1 MTRRNSGKP
10 RNTWKYVRVALYR
23 RLLRNSNKRLTRRG
37 NKPKFVRCYFL
48 RSASENMFI
57 GRVAGRGRGKSCR
70 AASWTRRASESV
82 VAVRQFEKTGW
93 SIERNCLL
101 GAAVCGGFKKPR
113 TPRSWQR
120 HENRHAKNKAASS
133 DCIKPLINCELSAFR
148 GGALSLLIADI
159 RNWWFATSLKSA
171 KNIHYEYFGRRKID
185 ILRIR

>member
-1 MTRRNSGKP
+1 MPRYIRMNNFMIWREEIPGNSEIRGDMC
-10 RNTWKYVRVALYR
+10 RIYR
-23 RLLRNSNKRLTRRG
+23 RLLRNSNKRSTRRG
-37 NKPKFVRCYFL
+37 NKPKFVRCYFS

-101 GAAVCGGFKKPR
+101 LGAAVCGGFKKPR

-120 HENRHAKNKAASS
+120 HENRHAKNKTARRIISS
-133 DCIKPLINCELSAFR
+133 RL
-148 GGALSLLIADI
+148 
-159 RNWWFATSLKSA
+159 
-171 KNIHYEYFGRRKID
+171 
-185 ILRIR
+185 